1 MASFSRM
8 IDLKIKDKSINIEL
22 IDDFDELN
30 NEIISILEK
39 EYNKKLSN
47 SNKFYNLY
55 YFDEDKDKYFICSK
69 SDYTF
74 FVNGS
79 YNVLYVDI
87 NEFSINQIESKED
100 NIEKIDTQLSNEN
113 ELALYQRIDEL
124 SKLNLE
130 LKKEK
135 EISNEKN
142 KIYLEKIKILEE
154 DAKLKQEKE
163 QSIMQCLAQEKK
175 EKKEIIEELEESKK
189 LNQSMS
195 MIIEDES
202 PKDIMINNL
211 KGDKALLESHLK
223 EERDKINLIE
233 KVYSERNELLQEK
246 IKILANQF
254 NIEKQK
260 MIENN
265 NILIQNEI
273 QKGINDYINKSQL
286 ELQNKQNEIN
296 NMKNDYQNNIEKIR
310 EECYEEIEQ
319 KISKIYERKLKE
331 IYDSESNKS
340 KIMYEQILSKNQ
352 QQFEEEE
359 KKRNQVIDANIFN
372 NAHENF
378 NIKPISKCKTV
389 HNGITCNFCKKCPS
403 VGFRYKSMECP
414 DYNLCQN
421 CEKAAEHEHNF
432 IRFFTEEKKE

>member
-22 IDDFDELN
+22 IADFDELN

-87 NEFSINQIESKED
+87 NEFSINQFESKED

-233 KVYSERNELLQEK
+233 KVYSESNELLQEK

-389 HNGITCNFCKKCPS
+389 HNGITCNFCKKCPI
-403 VGFRYKSMECP
+403 VGFRYKCMECP

>member
-22 IDDFDELN
+22 IADFDELN

-87 NEFSINQIESKED
+87 NEFSINQFESKED

-211 KGDKALLESHLK
+211 KGEKALLESHLK

-233 KVYSERNELLQEK
+233 KVYSESNELLQEK

-389 HNGITCNFCKKCPS
+389 HNGITCNFCKKCPI
-403 VGFRYKSMECP
+403 VGFRYKCMECP